1 MELLIKIVYLSDA
14 RIPSEMANSVSI
26 INLCNAFN
34 ELGSEIHLIKPWR
47 YRNRK
52 INSDDIYKIYGI
64 NNKFNIVNT
73 PYLDLSMIQKLFP
86 DLLLRSVNYLSKRIW
101 QKYVVNYVVNN
112 FSPDIIHMRNN
123 IPFALYYLRKMNKLV
138 FLEFYDVPT
147 KFYLDIYKK
156 SIVGNKNLILS
167 AITSNLADK
176 ISELFQIERKMIAI
190 SPSGVDK
197 SKYKQT
203 NFNKNKIRKT
213 IMYVGNLYPDRG
225 VDNFVL
231 ASKNILE
238 HDFIVVGGNKSEA
251 DYLIKNFNLYNENLS
266 FIPHQTHSKLSKYY
280 AKSDILI
287 LPDTAKNV
295 WRKLYVSPNKLFE
308 YMAAC
313 KPIVASDL
321 PSIKEVVTDNQSAL
335 LFTPDDPKD
344 LTDKI
349 NKLVNNE
356 RLSNLLSHNA
366 FNLVDHYTW
375 ETKARNMLDL
385 IKDRMA

>member
-1 MELLIKIVYLSDA
+1 
-14 RIPSEMANSVSI
+14 
-26 INLCNAFN
+26 
-34 ELGSEIHLIKPWR
+34 
-47 YRNRK
+47 
-52 INSDDIYKIYGI
+52 
-64 NNKFNIVNT
+64 
-73 PYLDLSMIQKLFP
+73 MIQNFSP

-101 QKYVVNYVVNN
+101 QKHVVNYVVNN

-123 IPFALYYLRKMNKLV
+123 IPFALYHLRKMNKLV

-156 SIVGNKNLILS
+156 AIVGNKNLILS

-176 ISELFQIERKMIAI
+176 ISELFQIERKRIAI

-197 SKYKQT
+197 SKYQQT
-203 NFNKNKIRKT
+203 TFNKNKIRKT

-225 VDNFVL
+225 VNNFVL
-231 ASKNILE
+231 AAKNIPG
-238 HDFIVVGGNKSEA
+238 HDFVVIGGNKSEA
-251 DYLIKNFNLYNENLS
+251 DDLIKNFNLSNKNLS
-266 FIPHQTHSKLSKYY
+266 FIQHQSHSELSQYY

-321 PSIKEVVTDNQSAL
+321 PSIKEVVTDKHSAL

-344 LTDKI
+344 LTEKI
-349 NKLVNNE
+349 NKLVNNAK
-356 RLSNLLSHNA
+356 LSNLLSHNA
-366 FNLVDHYTW
+366 FNLVDNYTW
-375 ETKARNMLDL
+375 KTKAKNMLDL
-385 IKDRMA
+385 IKNRIK